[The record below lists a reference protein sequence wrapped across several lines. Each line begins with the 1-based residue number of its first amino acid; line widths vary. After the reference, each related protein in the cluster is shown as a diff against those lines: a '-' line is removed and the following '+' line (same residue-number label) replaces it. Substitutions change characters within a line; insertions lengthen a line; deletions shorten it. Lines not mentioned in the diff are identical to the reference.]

1 MIRSMG
7 ITTLGDY
14 IIITIALIW
23 LIVAAVSDI
32 KKREVPNWLSFSLI
46 AIILGI
52 RVLASILSWQF
63 SYLLYGLAGLILVY
77 AISNVF
83 YYTRMFGGGDAK
95 LLIGL
100 GAAFGTNPTFMPL
113 GIVELPFIIN
123 FLLNTLLVGAFYG
136 VIYSIALALKNRKA
150 FTIEFRN
157 IAKGTERIRVIFLVF
172 IGIFLLI
179 ITKAQLYS
187 LLPLIFILI
196 IFPYLYIFIKSVED
210 ACMLKLLPSSKLTE
224 GDWIAEE
231 IKIGNRVIKMTAE
244 GLTPKDILLIKK
256 AKKKI
261 LIKQGIP
268 FVPVFLIAALISV
281 FAGNVFIM
289 LAELLV

>member
-1 MIRSMG
+1 MNI
-7 ITTLGDY
+7 IALGDY
-14 IIITIALIW
+14 IIIAIALIW
-23 LIVAAVSDI
+23 IAGATISDI

-52 RVLASILSWQF
+52 RALASVLSWQF
-63 SYLLYGLAGLILVY
+63 SYILYGLAGLILVY
-77 AISNVF
+77 AISSIF
-83 YYTRMFGGGDAK
+83 YYTKMFGGGDAK

-100 GAAFGTNPTFMPL
+100 GAAFGTTPAFIPSGIIDLPL
-113 GIVELPFIIN
+113 IIT
-123 FLLNTLLVGAFYG
+123 FLLNSLLVGSLYG
-136 VIYSIALALKNRKA
+136 VFYSIALALKNKKS
-150 FTIEFRN
+150 FMVEFKK
-157 IAKGTERIRVIFLVF
+157 IAKGTERIRIIFLVF
-172 IGIFLLI
+172 VGIFLV
-179 ITKAQLYS
+179 ITTMARLYS

-196 IFPYLYIFIKSVED
+196 IFPYLYLFVRSVED
-210 ACMLKLLPSSKLTE
+210 ACMLKLLSPNKLTE

-244 GLTPKDILLIKK
+244 GLTQKDILLIKK

-268 FVPVFLIAALISV
+268 FVPVFLIAALISI
-281 FAGNVFIM
+281 FIGNVFVM